1 VHEPRL
7 VARAVSCRDQT
18 TGPQSAYA
26 TDERMTQDAPRETTL
41 IDALIPIVSLVAML
55 ALSVHLFGSD
65 SSSGPNQ
72 IVLTLGA
79 AIAAIV
85 AIQKGHQWSDVL
97 AAIVD
102 GIGTSMGAVLILLS
116 VGGLIG
122 TWLMAGVVPSL
133 IYYGLELLNPQW
145 FYVAACLIC
154 AIAALSTGSSWT
166 VAGTLGVALIGVSM
180 GLGLS
185 PAIAAGAIISGAYFG
200 DKMSPLSDTTNLA
213 PAVAETDLFTHI
225 KHMAWTTTPS
235 FLTAL
240 VLFTIVGLGADVDAE
255 SDALETLSTTL
266 EAAFNIT
273 PLALLPLV
281 VVFFMAFRKVP
292 PLPTILFGALF
303 GGFMALVLQPDVVLA
318 FADSPELPP
327 ALAMTK
333 GIWVAL
339 ADGFVSTTG
348 VPEVDDLLS
357 RGGMSSML
365 VTIWLILTAMAFGAV
380 LEHTG
385 MLMRL
390 IQSALKAA
398 KSTGS
403 LILTV
408 VLSAIGINIVAADQY
423 IAIVLPGK
431 MFKAEFERRG
441 LQPKNLSRVIEDSG
455 TLTSPLVP
463 WNTCGA
469 YMAATLGVA
478 TFAYLPFAFFN
489 LVNPLVSIIYGFT
502 GFTIETIE
510 EEPAIIPA

>member
-1 VHEPRL
+1 MNQPK
-7 VARAVSCRDQT
+7 Q
-18 TGPQSAYA
+18 P
-26 TDERMTQDAPRETTL
+26 TL
-41 IDALIPIVSLVAML
+41 IQALIPVVSLILML
-55 ALSVHLFGSD
+55 FLSVKLFGSD

-85 AIQKGHQWSDVL
+85 AIQNGIAWDDIL
-97 AAIVD
+97 AAIID

-122 TWLMAGVVPSL
+122 TWLLAGTVPSL
-133 IYYGLELLNPQW
+133 IYYGLEILSPQW
-145 FYVAACLIC
+145 FYVAACVIC

-166 VAGTLGVALIGVSM
+166 VAGTLGVALIGVAM

-213 PAVAETDLFTHI
+213 PAVAGTDLFTHI
-225 KHMAWTTTPS
+225 RHMAWTTGPS
-235 FLTAL
+235 FGIAL
-240 VLFTIVGLGADVDAE
+240 VLFTALGLGVDVQADSA
-255 SDALETLSTTL
+255 ALQTLKVAL
-266 EAAFNIT
+266 GEAFNIT
-273 PLALLPLV
+273 PLALIPLV
-281 VVFFMAFRKVP
+281 VVFFMAYRKVP

-303 GGFMALVLQPDVVLA
+303 GGFVAMVLQPDGLLV
-318 FADSPELPP
+318 FADSPDLNP

-333 GIWVAL
+333 GVWLAL
-339 ADGFVSTTG
+339 ADGYTASTG

-365 VTIWLILTAMAFGAV
+365 VTIWLILSAMAFGAV
-380 LEHTG
+380 LEHSG

-390 IQSALKAA
+390 IQSALAAA

-403 LILTV
+403 LIMTV
-408 VLSAIGINIVAADQY
+408 VLSCIGINIVAADQY

-431 MFKAEFERRG
+431 MYKAEFQRRG

-478 TFAYLPFAFFN
+478 TLAYLPFVFFN
-489 LVNPLVSIIYGFT
+489 LVNPIVSIIYGFT
-502 GFTIETIE
+502 GFTIEKLE
-510 EEPAIIPA
+510 GEPEPSVA

>member
-1 VHEPRL
+1 MNPERTDTREPTL
-7 VARAVSCRDQT
+7 V
-18 TGPQSAYA
+18 
-26 TDERMTQDAPRETTL
+26 
-41 IDALIPIVSLVAML
+41 DALIPIIALVIML
-55 ALSVHLFGSD
+55 ALSVYLFGSD

-85 AIQKGHQWSDVL
+85 AIQKGHPWSEIL
-97 AAIVD
+97 EAIID
-102 GIGTSMGAVLILLS
+102 GISTSMGAVLILLS
-116 VGGLIG
+116 VGALIG
-122 TWLMAGVVPSL
+122 TWLMAGTVPSL
-133 IYYGLELLNPQW
+133 IYYGLALLDPQW
-145 FYVAACLIC
+145 FYVAACVIC

-185 PAIAAGAIISGAYFG
+185 APIAAGAIISGAYFG

-225 KHMAWTTTPS
+225 KHMTWTTTPS
-235 FLTAL
+235 FVIAL
-240 VLFTIVGLGADVDAE
+240 ILFTAIGLGVEAE
-255 SDALETLSTTL
+255 AGSDALVQLATTL
-266 EAAFNIT
+266 DTGFNIT
-273 PLALLPLV
+273 PIALLPLV

-303 GGFMALVLQPDVVLA
+303 GGFMAIVLQPDVVLE
-318 FADSPELPP
+318 FADSPDLNPG
-327 ALAMTK
+327 LAMTK
-333 GIWVAL
+333 GIWLAL
-339 ADGFVSTTG
+339 ADGYVSSTG
-348 VPEVDDLLS
+348 VAEVDDLLS

-385 MLMRL
+385 MLRRL
-390 IQSALKAA
+390 IQSALTAA

-403 LILTV
+403 LMMTVIL
-408 VLSAIGINIVAADQY
+408 SCIGINVVAADQY

-431 MFKAEFERRG
+431 MFKAEFQRRG
-441 LQPKNLSRVIEDSG
+441 LKPKNLSRVIEDSG

-478 TFAYLPFAFFN
+478 TIAYLPFVFFN
-489 LVNPLVSIIYGFT
+489 LVNPLISVIYGFT
-502 GFTIETIE
+502 GFTIEKIGDDEAPTE
-510 EEPAIIPA
+510 TTPAA

>member
-1 VHEPRL
+1 
-7 VARAVSCRDQT
+7 
-18 TGPQSAYA
+18 
-26 TDERMTQDAPRETTL
+26 
-41 IDALIPIVSLVAML
+41 ML
-55 ALSVHLFGSD
+55 FLSVKLFGSD

-85 AIQKGHQWSDVL
+85 AIQNGFAWDDIL
-97 AAIVD
+97 AAIID

-122 TWLMAGVVPSL
+122 TWLLAGTVPAL
-133 IYYGLELLNPQW
+133 IYYGLEILSPQW
-145 FYVAACLIC
+145 FYVAACVIC
-154 AIAALSTGSSWT
+154 AIAAISTGSSWT
-166 VAGTLGVALIGVSM
+166 VAGTLGVALIGVAM

-213 PAVAETDLFTHI
+213 PAVAGTDLFTHI
-225 KHMAWTTTPS
+225 RHMAWTTGPS
-235 FLTAL
+235 FVIAL
-240 VLFTIVGLGADVDAE
+240 VLFTALGLGVDVQSG
-255 SDALETLSTTL
+255 SDSLQTLKVALDQ
-266 EAAFNIT
+266 AFNIT
-273 PLALLPLV
+273 PLALIPLV
-281 VVFFMAFRKVP
+281 VVFFMAYRKVP

-303 GGFMALVLQPDVVLA
+303 GGFVAMVLQPDGLLA
-318 FADSPELPP
+318 FADSPDLNP

-333 GIWVAL
+333 GVWLAL
-339 ADGFVSTTG
+339 ADGYVASTG

-365 VTIWLILTAMAFGAV
+365 VTIWLILSAMAFGAV
-380 LEHTG
+380 LEHSG

-390 IQSALKAA
+390 IQSALAAA

-403 LILTV
+403 LIMTV
-408 VLSAIGINIVAADQY
+408 VLSCIGINIVAADQY

-431 MFKAEFERRG
+431 MYKAEFQRRG

-478 TFAYLPFAFFN
+478 TLAYLPFVFFN
-489 LVNPLVSIIYGFT
+489 LINPIISIIYGFT
-502 GFTIETIE
+502 GFTIEKLE
-510 EEPAIIPA
+510 GEPEPSVA

>member
-1 VHEPRL
+1 MSNSQPKEP
-7 VARAVSCRDQT
+7 
-18 TGPQSAYA
+18 
-26 TDERMTQDAPRETTL
+26 TL
-41 IDALIPIVSLVAML
+41 LDALIPIVSLVAML
-55 ALSVHLFGSD
+55 GLSVYLFGSD

-85 AIQKGHQWSDVL
+85 AIQNGHPWAKIL
-97 AAIVD
+97 EAIVD
-102 GIGTSMGAVLILLS
+102 GISTSMNAVLILLS
-116 VGGLIG
+116 VGALIG
-122 TWLMAGVVPSL
+122 TWLMAGTVPSL
-133 IYYGLELLNPQW
+133 IYYGLEILNPQW

-154 AIAALSTGSSWT
+154 AISALSTGSSWT

-185 PAIAAGAIISGAYFG
+185 PEIAAGAIISGAYFG

-213 PAVAETDLFTHI
+213 PAVAQTDLFTHI
-225 KHMAWTTTPS
+225 KHMTWTTTPS
-235 FLTAL
+235 FIVAL
-240 VLFTIVGLGADVDAE
+240 ILFTIVGLGADASAD
-255 SDALETLSTTL
+255 SDALIRLSATLQDS
-266 EAAFNIT
+266 FNIT

-281 VVFFMAFRKVP
+281 VVFAMAFRKVP

-303 GGFMALVLQPDVVLA
+303 GGFVALVLQPDVVLT
-318 FADSPELPP
+318 FAGSPELDRG
-327 ALAMTK
+327 LAMTK
-333 GIWVAL
+333 GVWLAL
-339 ADGFVSTTG
+339 ANGYVSTTG
-348 VPEVDDLLS
+348 VPEVDDLLT

-380 LEHTG
+380 LEHSG

-398 KSTGS
+398 RSTGS
-403 LILTV
+403 LVMTV
-408 VLSAIGINIVAADQY
+408 ALSAIGINIVAADQY

-431 MFKAEFERRG
+431 MFKAEFQRRG
-441 LQPKNLSRVIEDSG
+441 LKPKNLSRVIEDSG

-478 TFAYLPFAFFN
+478 TLAYLPFVFFN
-489 LVNPLVSIIYGFT
+489 LINPVISVIYGFT
-502 GFTIETIE
+502 GFTIERLDNAGA
-510 EEPAIIPA
+510 EPATA

>member
-1 VHEPRL
+1 MSQPKEPTI
-7 VARAVSCRDQT
+7 V
-18 TGPQSAYA
+18 
-26 TDERMTQDAPRETTL
+26 
-41 IDALIPIVSLVAML
+41 DALIPIVSLVLML
-55 ALSVHLFGSD
+55 GLSVYLFGSD

-85 AIQKGHQWSDVL
+85 AIQNGHLWKDLLS
-97 AAIVD
+97 AIVD
-102 GIGTSMGAVLILLS
+102 GIGTAMGAVLILLS

-122 TWLMAGVVPSL
+122 TWLMAGTVPSL
-133 IYYGLELLNPQW
+133 IYYGLELLNPRV
-145 FYVAACLIC
+145 FYVATCLIC

-166 VAGTLGVALIGVSM
+166 VAGTLGVALIGVAL

-185 PAIAAGAIISGAYFG
+185 PAVAAGAIISGAYFG

-235 FLTAL
+235 FVIAL
-240 VLFTIVGLGADVDAE
+240 ILFTVIGLGADVNASGDSLAVLQ
-255 SDALETLSTTL
+255 STLD
-266 EAAFNIT
+266 EHFNIT
-273 PLALLPLV
+273 PLALIPLA
-281 VVFFMAFRKVP
+281 VVFFMAFKKVP
-292 PLPTILFGALF
+292 PLPTILFGALL
-303 GGFMALVLQPDVVLA
+303 GGFVAIVLQPDAVLK
-318 FADSPELPP
+318 FADSPDLTP
-327 ALAMTK
+327 AMAMTK
-333 GIWVAL
+333 GIWLAL
-339 ADGFVSTTG
+339 ANGYVSTTG
-348 VPEVDDLLS
+348 LPEVDDLLS

-380 LEHTG
+380 LEHSG

-390 IQSALKAA
+390 IQSSLKAA

-403 LILTV
+403 LIMTV
-408 VLSAIGINIVAADQY
+408 VLTCIGINIVAADQY

-431 MFKAEFERRG
+431 MFRAEFQRRKIA
-441 LQPKNLSRVIEDSG
+441 PKNLSRVIEDSG

-478 TFAYLPFAFFN
+478 TLAYLPFVFFN
-489 LVNPLVSIIYGFT
+489 LINPLISIIYGFT
-502 GFTIETIE
+502 GFTIEKIDAE
-510 EEPAIIPA
+510 PEPAVA